1 MELMKFSKCGS
12 ACRNAGAFYVI
23 LSMADNFLIRKK
35 LSWLFC
41 ATCLLGMLA
50 CSKSEMHECAVD
62 VIHFNADLGFK
73 GFTSDELD
81 TVVIAQYKA
90 NGKFDSLIKQDTLYP
105 YFFVYQ
111 DMLIIHDTALH
122 FQGIGPGVDYE
133 INIPATNNRFLITKI
148 AGPAFYH
155 HVYLTE
161 SACPRSTTEI
171 AGGPDSA
178 VINGIG
184 VGPLDIGG
192 LDGGALVLH
201 R

>member
-1 MELMKFSKCGS
+1 
-12 ACRNAGAFYVI
+12 
-23 LSMADNFLIRKK
+23 
-35 LSWLFC
+35 
-41 ATCLLGMLA
+41 MLA

-81 TVVIAQYKA
+81 TVVIAQYKV
-90 NGKFDSLIKQDTLYP
+90 NGQFDSLIKQDTLYP

-111 DMLIIHDTALH
+111 DMLIIRDTARH
-122 FQGIGPGVDYE
+122 FRGVGPGFDYE

-148 AGPAFYH
+148 AGPPNFYH
-155 HVYLTE
+155 QVYLTE
-161 SACPRSTTEI
+161 ADCPRSTTEI

-184 VGPLDIGG
+184 VMPLGIGG